1 MQQKAT
7 LIHNLINRKEINM
20 PFGIQPLHILI
31 VIVVA
36 LLVFGPKRLPE
47 IGRYVG
53 RTITEFRSG
62 TQELT
67 ENFRE
72 EVRKPV
78 VAQTMSATSS
88 QSASAPVVAGGNFCT
103 QCGASNSSEA
113 RFCGSCGTRLPEKS
127 A

>member
-1 MQQKAT
+1 
-7 LIHNLINRKEINM
+7 LIDRKEINM

-47 IGRYVG
+47 IGRYIG
-53 RTITEFRSG
+53 KTITEFRSG

-67 ENFRE
+67 ENLRE
-72 EVRKPV
+72 EISKPTGI
-78 VAQTMSATSS
+78 QTAPA
-88 QSASAPVVAGGNFCT
+88 ASPQMVPVQAVSGGNFCT

>member
-1 MQQKAT
+1 
-7 LIHNLINRKEINM
+7 M

-31 VIVVA
+31 IVVVA

-47 IGRYVG
+47 IGRYIG

-72 EVRKPV
+72 EVSKPL
-78 VAQTMSATSS
+78 ATQTVPATTPQSV
-88 QSASAPVVAGGNFCT
+88 SASVVAGGNFCT

-113 RFCGSCGTRLPEKS
+113 RFCGSCGTRLPDKS
-127 A
+127 V